1 VNISHT
7 KHMFSF
13 LSTTSS
19 KLGPPTYAILNTEAA
34 YPKTIDRR
42 ARVLTSVTIHC
53 VCFVLYL
60 AYEKKKQNIEGR
72 ASPRVQA
79 KRKGD
84 MRYSEALC
92 LEH

>member
-1 VNISHT
+1 MNISHT

-60 AYEKKKQNIEGR
+60 AYEKKKHKISRAEPVHVFRQN
-72 ASPRVQA
+72 V
-79 KRKGD
+79 KGTC
-84 MRYSEALC
+84 ATLKLC
-92 LEH
+92 A